1 MNKRYSIGFFMIIVV
16 FTLAFMFVYKWS
28 YDRTIEKSEKIN
40 EEMLSTDGSAQKE
53 DGYVI
58 CERDGYVIV
67 YLSDLK
73 TVYEYTTIEV
83 KMLPE
88 NLQEELK
95 TGKKVGSLG
104 EVYGFLENY
113 SS

>member
-1 MNKRYSIGFFMIIVV
+1 MNRRYSIGFFMMIVV
-16 FTLAFMFVYKWS
+16 FTLAFVFMYKWS
-28 YDRTIEKSEKIN
+28 YDRTIEKAESKDD
-40 EEMLSTDGSAQKE
+40 EMLSTEGSAHKE

-67 YLSDLK
+67 YLSDLQ

-83 KMLPE
+83 NLLPE

-95 TGKKVGSLG
+95 TGKKVDSLG